1 MYSPIKADRWSCGHV
16 ILHHVMVGMT
26 MNADRRLLTFT
37 NRLITKDPQ
46 QQPSLLESH
55 VASVLMS
62 RPRQH
67 LVDVDGESMELPDAK
82 RPRLTEMISQSNA
95 VRIPGAFTQA
105 VATLVR
111 QIEVEDECVVSRC
124 DDIPA

>member
-1 MYSPIKADRWSCGHV
+1 MRTRKLKDIVEPRAGQHLKLKKKDDRPKPMYSPIKADRWSCGHV
-16 ILHHVMVGMT
+16 ILHHIMVGMT
-26 MNADRRLLTFT
+26 MNADRCLLTFA

-82 RPRLTEMISQSNA
+82 RPRL
-95 VRIPGAFTQA
+95 
-105 VATLVR
+105 
-111 QIEVEDECVVSRC
+111 D
-124 DDIPA
+124 